1 LEQLPPPNR
10 GGLPSMQSAWPA
22 APMPYQ
28 PGTADQPPPAAGP
41 DLRFIGR
48 VLAGRKWMILGLM
61 TAVTGLTAFGVST
74 LPDTYTSEALLLV
87 DSRQVRI
94 VRETE
99 QVVGAMPAEDAAILS
114 EIEIL
119 KSDHILK
126 TVVTDL
132 DLMGNPEFIKPAKE
146 EASGEPLAAQALG
159 FVQGKVG
166 AVWGDAPPDAVRTAL
181 DWAYGYVGMLRAR
194 EQAAQA
200 PAGNPDIILERL
212 HRKLEVGIVGRS
224 RVIRI
229 AYTAKNPELSAAIV
243 NDIVK
248 RYMETRQQM
257 DRELATGA
265 IAWLDER
272 ITKLRQEVSSA
283 ETEMEQYRFKSG
295 LLRGATGPLAVASL
309 EQTRLRLTEA
319 EANRARAV
327 AQADALE
334 RAVRAGN
341 WNAIG
346 GSIVSPV
353 VSQLRATVATLQTEM
368 AQLSKQ
374 YGPLHPRVREVQARL
389 AEANGAMQNEVRR
402 EINGVR
408 EAANIAVEQE
418 KALRDMIEKMEGK
431 YAGSLSDE
439 GVKLRALE
447 ANATAKRQLLEQLMG
462 RLEEVKAQQD
472 NRAFPAGVKLVS
484 QAQVPHEPSGPMRVL
499 LIVAGFFASIL
510 LSVVA
515 VFALE
520 LMQRR
525 VHTPEVIRR
534 ILGAAAIHVVP
545 HHPVKKR
552 KSARLYEV
560 FQRHPFSLFSESLRA
575 LFRNHLADLGPVGSI
590 AVASARPQD
599 GKTSMSLAVAQ
610 VASQAGRRV
619 VVVDTDFRR
628 SRIDHLF
635 DTGGK
640 AGLSDWIAGNVAL
653 DEIIHHNPEVPFALV
668 PAGKL
673 MSSTLDKFNVDCVVE
688 LMAGLSPHFDLVVFD
703 TAPVL
708 AVSDARVVCAA
719 ASKVLF
725 VTRWGH
731 TTASDLQGVAD
742 LGPID
747 YEKFVCVLTDVNLK
761 KAAQSGYAG
770 PYRNYEATKK
780 YYGEP
785 TRLRAVR

>member
-1 LEQLPPPNR
+1 
-10 GGLPSMQSAWPA
+10 
-22 APMPYQ
+22 MPYQ
-28 PGTADQPPPAAGP
+28 PGAPDQPPPAAGP

-48 VLAGRKWMILGLM
+48 VLAGRKWMILGIM

-74 LPDTYTSEALLLV
+74 LSDTYSSEALLLV

-94 VRETE
+94 VRENE

-126 TVVTDL
+126 TVVADL
-132 DLMGNPEFIKPAKE
+132 GLMNNPDFSKPAK
-146 EASGEPLAAQALG
+146 SDGGEPLAEQAMA
-159 FVQGKVG
+159 FVQGKVA
-166 AVWGDAPPDAVRTAL
+166 AVWGEAPPEAVTTAL
-181 DWAYGYVGMLRAR
+181 GAVNGYLSMLQAR
-194 EQAAQA
+194 ETAAQE
-200 PAGNPDIILERL
+200 PAGNPDRILERL

-224 RVIRI
+224 RVIRV
-229 AYTAKNPELSAAIV
+229 AYTAKNPDLSAAIV
-243 NDIVK
+243 NGIVK

-257 DRELATGA
+257 DRELATSA

-272 ITKLRQEVSSA
+272 ITKLRQEVSKA
-283 ETEMEQYRFKSG
+283 ETEAEQYRFKSG
-295 LLRGATGPLAVASL
+295 LLKGAAGPLAVASL
-309 EQTRLRLTEA
+309 EQTRLRLSEA
-319 EANRARAV
+319 EAIRARAV

-334 RAVRAGN
+334 RYMRSGN

-346 GSIVSPV
+346 GSLVSPV

-368 AQLSKQ
+368 AQVSKQ
-374 YGPLHPRVREVQARL
+374 YGPKHPRLIDLQARL
-389 AEANGAMQNEVRR
+389 AEATGAMQNEIRR

-408 EAANIAVEQE
+408 ETANVAVEQE
-418 KALRDMIEKMEGK
+418 KALREMIGTMEGK
-431 YAGSLSDE
+431 YAGNLSDE
-439 GVKLRALE
+439 GVKLRALDAE
-447 ANATAKRQLLEQLMG
+447 ATAKRQLLEQLMG

-510 LSVVA
+510 LAVVA

-525 VHTPEVIRR
+525 VHTPEALRR
-534 ILGAAAIHVVP
+534 ILGVTAIHVVP
-545 HHPVKKR
+545 HHPVRRKR
-552 KSARLYEV
+552 SARLYEV

-590 AVASARPQD
+590 AVTSARPQD

-635 DTGGK
+635 DLSGK

-653 DEIIHHNPEVPFALV
+653 DEIIHHAPDVPFALV

-673 MSSTLDKFNVDCVVE
+673 MSSTLDRFNVDSVVE

-708 AVSDARVVCAA
+708 AVSDARVVSAA

-742 LGPID
+742 MGPID
-747 YEKFVCVLTDVNLK
+747 YDKFVCVLTDVNLK

-770 PYRNYEATKK
+770 PYRNYTATKK